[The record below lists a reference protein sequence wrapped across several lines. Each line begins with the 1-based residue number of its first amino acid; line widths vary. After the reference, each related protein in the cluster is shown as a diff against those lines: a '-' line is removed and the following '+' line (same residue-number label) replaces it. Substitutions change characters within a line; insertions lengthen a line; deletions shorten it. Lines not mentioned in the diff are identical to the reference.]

1 MTIHNYRITTLAA
14 LVVAA
19 AVTVSAQSLTGAL
32 TSGFNPA
39 PAPQQPAPQRGGEM
53 QTVATTASAT
63 PEADSTAAA
72 VAMPMLGDYAGV
84 DEYLSA
90 TAAAPYD
97 TLVSLRPLPRL
108 FFLPA
113 VFRGY
118 EFADTTTRFRPD
130 FSGVAAMRWLEEEQ
144 AMAQR
149 TSDLLRPLFY
159 RHPDLIPYNINLLPE
174 APKRYQAVVNPE
186 EHTIEIHELASGTD
200 VAPTIEAAPVKKSHW
215 IRTFNASLQFSQAYV
230 SPNWYQGGNNALNA
244 LANIYYNVKLNQAY
258 HPNLLF
264 ESTVQYKLGINNAPD
279 DSIHAYN
286 ISDDL
291 LQANLTFGVKA
302 ARRWYYSVNVQFK
315 TQLLNSYVSNS
326 HELRSAFLSPGE
338 LNVGLGMTYN
348 YTNPKKTVQF
358 DASIAPLSY
367 NLKFV
372 TNHSIDPGLYDI
384 DEGRRASNRFGSSA
398 ELKLMWKIV
407 YNITFTSRLF
417 AFTNYSEAYVDWE
430 NTVAFAINRF
440 LTTQIYA
447 HARYDTATP
456 RCADPSWH
464 KLQVKEILSIG
475 FAYKFSDL

>member
-1 MTIHNYRITTLAA
+1 MIKTLF
-14 LVVAA
+14 VVAA
-19 AVTVSAQSLTGAL
+19 LSAPIVAAAQSITQGLV
-32 TSGFNPA
+32 SGLSA
-39 PAPQQPAPQRGGEM
+39 AMQGSDAAQQSA
-53 QTVATTASAT
+53 AS
-63 PEADSTAAA
+63 EQADSITTDTAE
-72 VAMPMLGDYAGV
+72 VTMPMLSDYATV
-84 DEYLSA
+84 DDYLAA
-90 TAAAPYD
+90 TATAPYD

-113 VFRGY
+113 VFCGY
-118 EFADTTTRFRPD
+118 EFADTTSRLRPD
-130 FSGVAAMRWLEEEQ
+130 FSGVPAMRWFEEEA
-144 AMAQR
+144 AMEQR
-149 TSDLLRPLFY
+149 TADLLRPLFY
-159 RHPDLIPYNINLLPE
+159 RTPQFIPYNINLLPE
-174 APKRYQAVVNPE
+174 APKRYHAVVNPE
-186 EHTIEIHELASGTD
+186 AHTIEIHELASGAD
-200 VAPTIEAAPVKKSHW
+200 VAPTLEASPVKKSHW

-244 LANIYYNVKLNQAY
+244 LAHIFYNVKLNQAY

-264 ESTVQYKLGINNAPD
+264 ESTIQYKLGVNNAPD
-279 DSIHAYN
+279 DSINAYN

-291 LQANLTFGVKA
+291 FQANATFGVKA
-302 ARRWYYSVNVQFK
+302 ARRWYYSVNAQFK
-315 TQLLNSYVSNS
+315 TQLLNSYKSNT
-326 HELRSAFLSPGE
+326 HDLRSAFLSPGE

-367 NLKFV
+367 NFKMV
-372 TNHSIDPGLYDI
+372 TNHRIDPGLYDI
-384 DEGRRASNRFGSSA
+384 DDGKRTKHSFGSSA

-407 YNITFTSRLF
+407 YNITFSSRLF
-417 AFTNYSEAYVDWE
+417 AFTNYSDCYVDWE
-430 NTVAFAINRF
+430 NTLAFAINRF